1 MSEIRVNQVENGYIV
16 QETDALTRMM
26 VFATLDEVMQEMLR
40 KFENRYAGMGGDS
53 YGRVTIDR
61 GGKET
66 P

>member
-1 MSEIRVNQVENGYIV
+1 MSEIRVSQVENGYIV
-16 QETDALTRMM
+16 TDALTRMM

-40 KFENRYAGMGGDS
+40 KFENRYAGLAGDS
-53 YGRVTIDR
+53 FGRVTIDR